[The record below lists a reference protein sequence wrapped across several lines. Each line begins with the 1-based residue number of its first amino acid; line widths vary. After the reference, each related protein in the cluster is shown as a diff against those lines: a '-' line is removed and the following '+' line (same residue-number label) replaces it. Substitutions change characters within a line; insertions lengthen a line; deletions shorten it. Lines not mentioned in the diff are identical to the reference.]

1 MPEKENS
8 KPNVRIILTNLEDYV
23 ERCKKR
29 NIPTIFFTV
38 REAPQREDKRVIT
51 TIELTAMD
59 YTEAA
64 SLTFFKYVVS
74 EPIASQ
80 EEYEAYK
87 KEINLNL
94 MGGEVEVLQNGKKE
108 FMKVPGIVPY
118 IQGEYAGAEIKAG
131 WIGW

>member
-1 MPEKENS
+1 MAEKEN
-8 KPNVRIILTNLEDYV
+8 KPSVRVIFTNLEDYV

-38 REAPQREDKRVIT
+38 REAPLREDKRIIT
-51 TIELTAMD
+51 TIELTTMD
-59 YTEAA
+59 YSEAA

-74 EPIASQ
+74 EPINSQ

-94 MGGEVEVLQNGKKE
+94 MGGEVEVLQNNKKE
-108 FMKVPGIVPY
+108 LMKVPGVIPY